1 MHNQEA
7 AVPWSFHL
15 ESKDLVY
22 SASCLYTAALNTNP
36 DFCPPEVK
44 PHPIKTNND
53 NALGL
58 IVLTFDLCSTA
69 ISKEDFLCAVDLIF
83 STTVQPN
90 ATETARYPSSRM
102 RTLFGD
108 DERERLASLS
118 RDKRK
123 SCLAQLMAKLN
134 DKELEAMSS
143 EDCLSEGDWRTPSPP
158 PVMSPQLVKH
168 KEPTI
173 TSNPPMPTLNSPSNS
188 LRRKNAVAGRG
199 YGVNIYS
206 LPADSDSNSSD
217 NFEHFTPP
225 ARSQKRYHSEPQF
238 RCLPRREDRRVS
250 SPFPYRC
257 SGPGYIRKT
266 SPVLTRKPSWL
277 VAKHRKEKAPGK
289 KGRSKSVDQLLN
301 FKVTQSIHVD
311 SDDSSSLLDSGVYAR
326 PFEHLQSWRK
336 VLALDGSILTGSLP
350 RIDKAVEL
358 EESDVSGDTYLDP
371 SEIVAA
377 VSKKESKLGRRVSRR
392 LRKRVDT
399 VLHPGIYL
407 SLVGVAPQQRQR
419 AKTPEEIPDTRPPQK
434 QAITPYIRMETAI
447 SEMERETGR
456 AFVFPEQ
463 HSSHS
468 DCTTDGSSADDHTHN
483 TYDKI
488 PLANGFD
495 NMAYDSQTPLLPDTE
510 DPYAMIDELL
520 TPKNRRSESQPV
532 IQGMPASE
540 RKSRSN
546 TDPAMRLE
554 DGYCSLEDNLDGVCI
569 SLGPAVRPPTPPPRS
584 SRKVSGE
591 PFTTS
596 KKLPESMTLQVPG
609 VRVCVSVCV
618 WGGGR
623 GVGRGASVYSCIV
636 MLPVFFSLFLRW
648 VHCHCTLH

>member
-1 MHNQEA
+1 M
-7 AVPWSFHL
+7 
-15 ESKDLVY
+15 
-22 SASCLYTAALNTNP
+22 
-36 DFCPPEVK
+36 
-44 PHPIKTNND
+44 
-53 NALGL
+53 LGL

-83 STTVQPN
+83 STTVHPS
-90 ATETARYPSSRM
+90 ATEMARYPSSRV

-134 DKELEAMSS
+134 DKELGAMSS

-158 PVMSPQLVKH
+158 PVMSPQLELVKH

-289 KGRSKSVDQLLN
+289 KGRSKSVNELLS

-311 SDDSSSLLDSGVYAR
+311 SDDNSSLLDSGVYAR

-358 EESDVSGDTYLDP
+358 EESDVSGDMYLDP

-377 VSKKESKLGRRVSRR
+377 VSRTESKLGRRVSRR

-419 AKTPEEIPDTRPPQK
+419 AKTPEEIPDTRSPQK
-434 QAITPYIRMETAI
+434 QAVTPYIRMETAI

-456 AFVFPEQ
+456 AFVFPGH

-495 NMAYDSQTPLLPDTE
+495 NMAYDSQTPLPPDTE
-510 DPYAMIDELL
+510 DPYAMIDELM

-540 RKSRSN
+540 RKARSN
-546 TDPAMRLE
+546 TDPAMKLE

-569 SLGPAVRPPTPPPRS
+569 SLGPAMRPPTPPPRT

-609 VRVCVSVCV
+609 VRVCECV
-618 WGGGR
+618 RGGEWGGWGGGECLLIYSYVTSIFLSISQMGPLPLYTTLR
-623 GVGRGASVYSCIV
+623 EVGSN
-636 MLPVFFSLFLRW
+636 
-648 VHCHCTLH
+648 